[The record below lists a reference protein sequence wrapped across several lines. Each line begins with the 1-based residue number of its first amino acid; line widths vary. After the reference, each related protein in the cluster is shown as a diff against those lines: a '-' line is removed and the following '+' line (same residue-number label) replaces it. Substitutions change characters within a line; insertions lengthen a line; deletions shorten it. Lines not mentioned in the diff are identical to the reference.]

1 MEHNKTLRIWGGF
14 LLLLLL
20 TIDFSDLESFR
31 GQRPA
36 VCV

>member
-20 TIDFSDLESFR
+20 TIVFLIWNLR